1 MEAIGNWYI
10 FNFLP
15 HGFVWNETYMHI
27 QQRLS
32 SKPHFGCFFFLNAGS
47 LWFRMKNLLFR
58 WSGRLAFTLCHLRFK
73 EPLLGQPLDLC
84 CFVSSELC
92 SSPSQNPSSAEGS
105 AQHYR
110 QGSGAGV
117 CVCLHMGWAGGKS
130 AGLNWAVTHSQDVN
144 CKSALFSL
152 LWPYKCAYWNYLLER
167 HTSLYAHMNLASYG
181 M

>member
-15 HGFVWNETYMHI
+15 HGFVWNETYMYM

-32 SKPHFGCFFFLNAGS
+32 SKPHFGLFEMLEVYDLERNTYFLGGVGGWLLLCAVYVSKSPCQGS
-47 LWFRMKNLLFR
+47 HWT
-58 WSGRLAFTLCHLRFK
+58 SAALCPVNDAV
-73 EPLLGQPLDLC
+73 PLPRT
-84 CFVSSELC
+84 
-92 SSPSQNPSSAEGS
+92 QNPSSAEGS
-105 AQHYR
+105 AQHYGR
-110 QGSGAGV
+110 GSGAGV

-144 CKSALFSL
+144 CKSALFFL